1 MSKKI
6 PSQDSNYNE
15 QSDEEFRKIW
25 MEMDK
30 LDPLTP
36 LPIWDESNYD
46 VEQCV
51 EAWKDAAE
59 KGHDDIIKQMDND
72 K

>member
-1 MSKKI
+1 MKTQFKN
-6 PSQDSNYNE
+6 SNYDE
-15 QSDEEFRKIW
+15 QSDEEFREIW

-36 LPIWDESNYD
+36 LPIWDEGNYD
-46 VEQCV
+46 LDKSI
-51 EAWKDAAE
+51 EAFKDAAD
-59 KGHDDIIKQMDND
+59 KGHDDIIKQIDND

>member
-15 QSDEEFRKIW
+15 QSDEEFRQIW

-36 LPIWDESNYD
+36 LPIWDEGNYD
-46 VEQCV
+46 LDKSI
-51 EAWKDAAE
+51 EAFKDAAD
-59 KGHDDIIKQMDND
+59 KGHDDIIKQIDND

>member
-36 LPIWDESNYD
+36 LPIWDESNYIT
-46 VEQCV
+46 QLP
-51 EAWKDAAE
+51 
-59 KGHDDIIKQMDND
+59 DND